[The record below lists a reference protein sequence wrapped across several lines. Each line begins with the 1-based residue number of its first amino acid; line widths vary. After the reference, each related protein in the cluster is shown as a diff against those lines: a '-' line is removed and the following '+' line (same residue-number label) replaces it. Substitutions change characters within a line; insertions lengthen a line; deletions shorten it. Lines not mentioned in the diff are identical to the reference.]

1 MKQAFTL
8 KLLEIQHLP
17 THQFDGWKIHFV
29 INGEINVNIESER
42 HDLISEDIIVV
53 NPMEIHS
60 VSSNKDNLTMIMQID
75 RKQLEEMLKEDF
87 QFRFNC
93 NTTGA
98 YSSREEKKYKK
109 IKNLLIEMMMK
120 AVNKSSSEFD
130 MYRHFFDLL
139 TLLSS
144 EFLIKNIF
152 EKPQGQLIKDEKIRR
167 IMEYVNKNYKDQISL
182 EEVAKKEFLSY
193 SYLSRYFKQEVGVS
207 FSEYI
212 TKVRLQNA
220 VENLRDSKDS
230 IIKIAMRNGF
240 STSKS
245 FYKHFKKYFGVS
257 PADYRMQNQDLFKKE
272 FNPLLESKYREISEE
287 EALHKLSGF
296 LVKNDIEDPYGI
308 VNSNITIDC
317 MQERDSSVEV
327 QKKSK
332 ILNIGDADNLL
343 IKDCIDEI
351 EDVQKNLGFEFI
363 RMIGFCKESSTQN
376 NISLVSSYNRNN
388 RLFNFI
394 MRLGFLPIIVVDQ
407 KRLQQTNIEIDD
419 EVNELRKFIKHFLGY
434 FGKEK
439 VSRWHFEFS
448 FDININGDENSTS
461 KLIKFAKELKEEFHF
476 NNIGLDFGDIQN
488 EEVYK
493 KNRFLID
500 KVKELEMKFSFLGLR
515 GDFFQYYNDQG
526 EFVSSDFLD
535 KYYKLKEESRSI
547 FTKQRSIF
555 LTEWNTLVGDSGP
568 LAGTFFRAALIIHTL
583 DILKDEILGF
593 GYWLNI
599 DIKSS
604 LSNKNEDNS
613 LSLFLFGY
621 IKRPAYFTLKFLD
634 KVRGFIIYQSQDTVI
649 YKYNEEYHII
659 QYNSCLLEPKLSVS
673 NQFIQYQTKT
683 IDIEFFN
690 LPAREYVVKSYLLDK
705 DHGGI
710 YNDWLRLGGEKEI
723 DQEYMDYLETT
734 IAPKYILKHITI
746 NDSMISL
753 SSTLTMNAVKYICIR
768 PTLY

>member
-1 MKQAFTL
+1 MRQAFTL
-8 KLLEIQHLP
+8 KLMEIQHLP
-17 THQFDGWKIHFV
+17 THQFDGWKIYFV
-29 INGEINVNIESER
+29 INGEVSVNIESER
-42 HDLISEDIIVV
+42 YDLISEDIIVV
-53 NPMEIHS
+53 NPLEIHT
-60 VSSNKDNLTMIMQID
+60 VSSDKDNLTMIIQIN

-98 YSSREEKKYKK
+98 YSSIEEKKYKK

-130 MYRHFFDLL
+130 MYRQFFDLIN
-139 TLLSS
+139 LLSR

-152 EKPQGQLIKDEKIRR
+152 EKPQGQLVEDEKIRR
-167 IMEYVNKNYKDQISL
+167 IMEYVNQNYKDQIYL
-182 EEVAKKEFLSY
+182 DEVAKKEFLSY

-207 FSEYI
+207 FSEFI

-220 VENLRDSKDS
+220 VENLRYSNDS
-230 IIKIAMRNGF
+230 IIKIAMKNGF

-245 FYKHFKKYFGVS
+245 FYKHFKKHFGVS
-257 PADYRMQNQDLFKKE
+257 PADYRMQNQNLLKKE
-272 FNPLLESKYREISEE
+272 FNPMLESKYREISEE

-296 LVKNDIEDPYGI
+296 LVKNDIEDPYGV
-308 VNSNITIDC
+308 VNRNITIDC
-317 MQERDSSVEV
+317 MQELDDSVDI
-327 QKKSK
+327 QKKIK

-343 IKDCIDEI
+343 IKDCTDEI
-351 EDVQKNLGFEFI
+351 EDVQKNLGFKFI
-363 RMIGFCKESSTQN
+363 RMIGFCKEMITQKN
-376 NISLVSSYNRNN
+376 NISLVSDYNRNN
-388 RLFNFI
+388 RLFNYI
-394 MRLGFLPIIVVDQ
+394 IGLGFLPIIVVDQ
-407 KRLQQTNIEIDD
+407 NRLQLINIED
-419 EVNELRKFIKHFLGY
+419 EINELRKIIKHFLGY

-439 VSRWHFEFS
+439 VSKWHFEFS
-448 FDININGDENSTS
+448 FDIDGDENSTS
-461 KLIKFAKELKEEFHF
+461 KLIKFAKELREEFNF
-476 NNIGLDFGDIQN
+476 NNLLLDFGDIQN

-493 KNRFLID
+493 KNKFLID
-500 KVKELEMKFSFLGLR
+500 KVEELDMKFFFLGLK

-535 KYYKLKEESRSI
+535 KYYKLKEESQSI

-568 LAGTFFRAALIIHTL
+568 LAGTFFRAALIVHTL

-634 KVRGFIIYQSQDTVI
+634 KIHGIIIYQSQDTVI

-683 IDIEFFN
+683 IDMKFFN
-690 LPAREYVVKSYLLDK
+690 LPVREYVVKSYLLDK

-723 DQEYMDYLETT
+723 DQEYMDYLEAT
-734 IAPKYILKHITI
+734 IAPKYIMKYITI
-746 NDSMISL
+746 EDDMISL